1 MSGDPCAAEP
11 IARSRLPEAEAT
23 WRLFGGEGS
32 LGDLLA
38 LEARFDV
45 LRREVLSGAR
55 AWSCPDLLA
64 TARALRVD
72 HPVRHDRRPP
82 RVATRAVPDGVL
94 ADIAE
99 DLLPDLAVRV
109 EQVEGPDANHAGPSG
124 VAAAVLACV
133 EMTERRRPLDAW
145 SDEEPDRALVI
156 ASRVVAASP
165 PGLFLDGQS
174 LLPRP
179 ERLAPTGDSPAG
191 CVVARPYRVEGE
203 GGSWRWAM
211 VRHLSRVPDARVV
224 RRRMTLALW
233 ELRLQDRRHTFED
246 ALRVHADVL
255 YRACVE
261 AAGARV
267 GVA

>member
-23 WRLFGGEGS
+23 WRLFGGEGT
-32 LGDLLA
+32 LAELFA
-38 LEARFDV
+38 LEVRFDV
-45 LRREVLSGAR
+45 LRREVLAGAR
-55 AWSCPDLLA
+55 PWNCPDLLA
-64 TARALRVD
+64 TARALRLE
-72 HPVRHDRRPP
+72 HPARHDRRPP
-82 RVATRAVPDGVL
+82 RVAAREVPDGVL

-109 EQVEGPDANHAGPSG
+109 EQVEGADANDGGPTG

-145 SDEEPDRALVI
+145 SEEEPDRALVI
-156 ASRVVAASP
+156 AARVVAASP

-179 ERLAPTGDSPAG
+179 ERLAPTGEAPSG

-203 GGSWRWAM
+203 GAPWRWAM
-211 VRHLSRVPDARVV
+211 VRRLPRVPDARVV
-224 RRRMTLALW
+224 RRRMMLALW

-255 YRACVE
+255 YRASLE

-267 GVA
+267 DSA